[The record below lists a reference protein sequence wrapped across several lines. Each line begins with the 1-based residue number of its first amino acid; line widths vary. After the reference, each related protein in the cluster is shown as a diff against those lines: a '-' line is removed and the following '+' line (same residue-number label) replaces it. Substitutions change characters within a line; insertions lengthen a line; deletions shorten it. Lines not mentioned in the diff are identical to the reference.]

1 MSPSTGRSTE
11 ASWSVNLNSR
21 GQMIATVGRG
31 IKSLTTDCTDGTDA
45 EASSA
50 PPVTSSARLFLASL
64 CLMLAAAPGLRA
76 QREKLPP
83 ADLEF
88 VEKTW
93 PAAKKTTTG
102 IRYVILKEGQGDSPK
117 PGDKVNVLYVGK
129 LLDGTVFDQATE
141 PDKPFTFRV
150 RREMVIEGWEQV
162 LQLMKRGERRLAI
175 IPPEMAYGTRG
186 QPPRIGRNATLVFE
200 IELLSFG
207 KD

>member
-1 MSPSTGRSTE
+1 M
-11 ASWSVNLNSR
+11 
-21 GQMIATVGRG
+21 
-31 IKSLTTDCTDGTDA
+31 
-45 EASSA
+45 
-50 PPVTSSARLFLASL
+50 
-64 CLMLAAAPGLRA
+64 
-76 QREKLPP
+76 
-83 ADLEF
+83 
-88 VEKTW
+88 
-93 PAAKKTTTG
+93 
-102 IRYVILKEGQGDSPK
+102 
-117 PGDKVNVLYVGK
+117 LYVGK